1 MNNSPFPNPGANS
14 TPSQGYVPAYF
25 TVGGIY
31 QPVTE
36 HNSMN
41 APTEDWI
48 ELTGKSKTDYGNH
61 LRESSEVN
69 DTEAKEYLD
78 LAKSKRERTWQLIG
92 SLNPLGVFDN
102 DPATLAEAQNNL
114 SVDTRVE
121 YPDTLFDYNLVNRA
135 RDAIDQRE
143 TARYRNIMEELA
155 FTLEGPSGED
165 AGQRVSNA
173 HELGFTLGSVYVAPR
188 QATMRSE
195 LANRQK
201 EYASHLEQFSLA
213 EPVHYN
219 CYLDSI
225 NTAGSQN
232 QES

>member
-114 SVDTRVE
+114 SVRIYGMNLLFIYH
-121 YPDTLFDYNLVNRA
+121 YPSTIQYT
-135 RDAIDQRE
+135 E